1 MALTTQAAPRAVL
14 HGRYAE
20 AALGGTLIVLLFD
33 WEVEVETDTVDVTAH
48 ADVWKF
54 NTAIASQWTFRAK
67 QYVIPASAS
76 HTINALYSSSAVPA
90 QFTVAGYS
98 GSVASGTKI
107 FEGTGTPVRA
117 NLSAPM
123 ELAGQGFEIKGN
135 GAPATGV

>member
-1 MALTTQAAPRAVL
+1 MLVTQASPRAVL

-20 AALGGTLIVLLFD
+20 AAIGGTLVALLYE
-33 WEVEVETDTVDVTAH
+33 WEVEVETDTVDVTGH
-48 ADVWKF
+48 GDFWKF
-54 NTAIASQWTFRAK
+54 NTAIASGWTFRAK

-76 HTINALYSSSAVPA
+76 HTINLLYSPSAVPA

-123 ELAGQGFEIKGN
+123 ELAQQGFEIKGN